1 MKITQQSDKESLLFK
16 GKRFFVE
23 NGVLDLNSQLIYDIS
38 EIENLD
44 TLKNLESLVLSGN
57 KISEIDG
64 LEPLTN

>member
-1 MKITQQSDKESLLFK
+1 MTQQSDKESLLFK

-64 LEPLTN
+64 LESLTN